1 MPVRSPHKMNGTSK
15 FLTLLTAT
23 NSPITLFYRPCC
35 FLHRRSLTFSRCLST
50 SPHRLTG
57 ISSDHLSSIRTPL
70 TTFRRQF
77 QSEALP
83 VSSTHSSFSSISHP
97 WQEWCNLI
105 HAISAAV
112 KVEELGVTPE
122 DDGFVAYEQLPYDF
136 LQAASA
142 CLAFARQRPNLLG
155 LLSKRDI
162 EVVVSNG
169 TPFLFRTALETAR
182 RMRAFLGIDG
192 NHALDRG
199 DVHTIDIM
207 KYIISYAS
215 NPAGSP
221 GCNTVYSR
229 ELLETS
235 IRILLHQ
242 LVEVGWGP
250 PPGVLSPPGVYQF
263 SGRAGET
270 ARPAGQN
277 IVMKRGD
284 WICPKCNFMNFAR
297 NIECLECEELRPR
310 RQLTGG
316 EWECPKCDF
325 FNYGR
330 NMVCLRCNSKRPAEA
345 SFNSDTKSSGDAYY
359 KTETDEM
366 FSENEPKAQ
375 SRFSKINDTAA
386 DEEADFPEKK
396 LVVSTT
402 KKTTLERRLPNSAY
416 EGNSVRPREQV
427 LNNGFTEDEDKEREK
442 AAKPESW
449 FTKMEKLHN
458 EFPEIMQKK
467 DYSSL
472 TSRMNKR
479 EINKDFVPFVPFPP
493 GFFATKETQS
503 PDDKLDKD
511 IGGTEKDTASNSKQN
526 PRNSGWTG
534 MSLEGSGVEG
544 GEDPLDMSEEAKTKR
559 WFKRVSQIKDISEL
573 GEIPDEDFPSIMPMR
588 KGINRFVVSKRK
600 TPMERRLTSSTQY
613 RRNLPDVSSKDE
625 PMRKENNDN
634 NNETK

>member
-1 MPVRSPHKMNGTSK
+1 MNASSK
-15 FLTLLTAT
+15 FLTLLSTT

-35 FLHRRSLTFSRCLST
+35 FLHRRSLTFARCLST
-50 SPHRLTG
+50 PPRRLTG
-57 ISSDHLSSIRTPL
+57 NSSALLSSPRTPL
-70 TTFRRQF
+70 TTFRRPF

-83 VSSTHSSFSSISHP
+83 VSSTHSSFSSTTHP

-105 HAISAAV
+105 NAISADV
-112 KVEELGVTPE
+112 KVEEHGVSPE

-155 LLSKRDI
+155 SLSKRDI
-162 EVVVSNG
+162 EVVVTNG

-235 IRILLHQ
+235 IRNLLHQ

-250 PPGVLSPPGVYQF
+250 PASVLPPPGVHQF

-270 ARPAGQN
+270 AWPAGKN

-284 WICPKCNFMNFAR
+284 WICPKCKFMNFAR
-297 NIECLECEELRPR
+297 NIKCLECEELRPR

-345 SFNSDTKSSGDAYY
+345 SVNSDTRSLGDAYN

-375 SRFSKINDTAA
+375 IRFSKINDTAA
-386 DEEADFPEKK
+386 DEEDFPEKK

-402 KKTTLERRLPNSAY
+402 RKTPLERMLPNSPY
-416 EGNSVRPREQV
+416 KGNSDRPREQV
-427 LNNGFTEDEDKEREK
+427 LNNGFTEDENKEK

-511 IGGTEKDTASNSKQN
+511 TGGTEKDTASNSKQN
-526 PRNSGWTG
+526 LRNSGWTG
-534 MSLEGSGVEG
+534 KSLEGSGVEEA
-544 GEDPLDMSEEAKTKR
+544 EDPLDMSEEAKTKR

-573 GEIPDEDFPSIMPMR
+573 SEIPDEDFPTIMPMR
-588 KGINRFVVSKRK
+588 KGVNRFVVSKRK

-613 RRNLPDVSSKDE
+613 RMNHPVVSSNDE
-625 PMRKENNDN
+625 PTRTENDDN
-634 NNETK
+634 NNEIK